1 MTIRSSDREAWLP
14 LLSRESDL
22 KVEGA
27 GAGGV
32 ELSPSSDSLSER
44 LGAKDNLFFYNK
56 HIIKKIISIRKAV
69 KQVVLPST
77 FSCKKKKLAG
87 KQGGY
92 SWVIILICCTNPC
105 THVRDPRALSWKNLI
120 IFDPFLR
127 EFPPDGAPCKRLRI
141 QIWSY
146 LFTVFCFS

>member
-56 HIIKKIISIRKAV
+56 NMIKKIISIRKAV
-69 KQVVLPST
+69 KQAVLLST
-77 FSCKKKKLAG
+77 FSCRNRKKLAG

-92 SWVIILICCTNPC
+92 SWVIILICCTNPFI
-105 THVRDPRALSWKNLI
+105 HVQDPRALSWKKTI

-127 EFPPDGAPCKRLRI
+127 EFPPDGVPRKRLRI
-141 QIWSY
+141 QIRSY
-146 LFTVFCFS
+146 LFTV